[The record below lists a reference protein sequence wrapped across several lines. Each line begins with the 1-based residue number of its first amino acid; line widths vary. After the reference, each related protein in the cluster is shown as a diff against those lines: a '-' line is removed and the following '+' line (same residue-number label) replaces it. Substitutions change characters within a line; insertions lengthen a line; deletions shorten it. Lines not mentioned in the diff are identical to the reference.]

1 MKNFTKTK
9 MFSLIAAVILFV
21 VLVGATV
28 PITLAYFNKRDN
40 FGGETTAPHTEA
52 YIEASGMSV
61 KTIGS
66 SQYYVSTNSFN
77 GSTPLTDVSAK
88 VKVTNNIPVVLR
100 VKITLKL
107 SPTNSPT
114 AINNLPPINNNF
126 TIGVAENEWTLGADG
141 KDITSAADVS
151 TYHLYYNEEI
161 SAGINKEIDIFTSIN
176 QNSGTTFYN
185 GKYLVAEF
193 YCETLS
199 KTEVFEKEW
208 LSAGDLTGWQANWH
222 GKIF

>member
-9 MFSLIAAVILFV
+9 MFSLIAAVVLFV

-28 PITLAYFNKRDN
+28 PITLAYFNKKDN

-77 GSTPLTDVSAK
+77 GSTPLTNVGAK
-88 VKVTNNIPVVLR
+88 VYVTNNVPVVLR

-107 SPTNSPT
+107 SSTNSPT
-114 AINNLPPINNNF
+114 DINNLTINNNF
-126 TIGVAENEWTLGADG
+126 TIGVTNDWTLGVDG
-141 KDITSAADVS
+141 KNIYDAGDADS
-151 TYHLYYNEEI
+151 RYLYYNKEI
-161 SAGINKEIDIFTSIN
+161 TAGTNKEIDIFTSFN
-176 QNSGTTFYN
+176 QKSETTFYN

-193 YCETLS
+193 SCETLPKS
-199 KTEVFEKEW
+199 KVVEQKW
-208 LSAGDLTGWQANWH
+208 ISDGDLTGWQAAWH